1 MRQVEGASA
10 AEVQEEMRELA
21 DAYAAMDFDGMLGD
35 PTCAVC
41 GDVGDPHTRTQA
53 YTHTHIRCLRRAV
66 CPRPRLRRAVCSI
79 RA

>member
-53 YTHTHIRCLRRAV
+53 YTHTHTLPAARRMSATPPA
-66 CPRPRLRRAVCSI
+66 PRRVLY
-79 RA
+79 

>member
-21 DAYAAMDFDGMLGD
+21 DAYAAMDFDGMLAD

-41 GDVGDPHTRTQA
+41 GDAAAARPHTRLPA
-53 YTHTHIRCLRRAV
+53 LRRV
-66 CPRPRLRRAVCSI
+66 GPRA
-79 RA
+79 